1 MLQKTILIVV
11 SDLGSFIS
19 NRLQIAI
26 IAKRKGYKVHV
37 AFGEYGKGKKSKLI
51 NNKIKSHFLN
61 MKRGFSNPFN
71 EIFSFI
77 KIYKLIRIIKPDI
90 VHLVTIKPYLYG
102 GIVARITNTKAV
114 ISAVAG
120 LGSLFIEKDIFSNF
134 LRKLLYPLFKIAFGH
149 KNQKIILQ
157 NKDDKKL
164 LINWGVLKPSKAIV
178 LKGSGVN
185 LSKFKYFKEIKKKKT
200 DYYFYR

>member
-1 MLQKTILIVV
+1 
-11 SDLGSFIS
+11 
-19 NRLQIAI
+19 
-26 IAKRKGYKVHV
+26 
-37 AFGEYGKGKKSKLI
+37 
-51 NNKIKSHFLN
+51 

-71 EIFSFI
+71 EIFSLI
-77 KIYKLIRIIKPDI
+77 KIYKLIITIKPDI

-120 LGSLFIEKDIFSNF
+120 LGSLFIQKDIFSNF
-134 LRKLLYPLFKIAFGH
+134 FRKLLYPLFKIAFGH

-157 NKDDKKL
+157 NKDDKNL
-164 LINWGVLKPSKAIV
+164 LINWGVLKPSKAII

-185 LSKFKYFKEIKKKKT
+185 LSKFKYFKEIKKT
-200 DYYFYR
+200 NHYFYS